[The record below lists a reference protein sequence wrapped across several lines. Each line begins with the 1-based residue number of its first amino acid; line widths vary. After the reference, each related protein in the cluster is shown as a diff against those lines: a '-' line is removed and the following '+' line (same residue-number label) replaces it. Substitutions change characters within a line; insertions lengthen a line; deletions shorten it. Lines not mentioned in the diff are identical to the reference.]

1 MPAPLE
7 DIGHI
12 NPGVLLGFVRA
23 THVRPIQPPAH
34 RESPSANSAANTTD
48 VMYVSCESPSDT
60 LFVHIR
66 LIPGMT
72 ARHPSAGSRPC
83 RALSPLTC
91 ALPYPSAFFGS
102 WARSPLGVSLRDR

>member
-12 NPGVLLGFVRA
+12 NPGLLLGFVRA

-48 VMYVSCESPSDT
+48 VMYVSCESPRTHYLYIS
-60 LFVHIR
+60 
-66 LIPGMT
+66 G
-72 ARHPSAGSRPC
+72 
-83 RALSPLTC
+83 
-91 ALPYPSAFFGS
+91 
-102 WARSPLGVSLRDR
+102 